1 MVDQDA
7 AAFVERLAGLA
18 IHAVIYT
25 DIARDGMMEAPN
37 LEGLRRM
44 VRACPVPLIASG
56 GITRLEDLKQ
66 LRMLGPKVI
75 GAIVG
80 KALYEGVIE
89 LRSAMAASV

>member
-1 MVDQDA
+1 
-7 AAFVERLAGLA
+7 
-18 IHAVIYT
+18 
-25 DIARDGMMEAPN
+25 
-37 LEGLRRM
+37 M